1 MNNKNKGFTLVE
13 LIVVIAV
20 FTVLLGIL
28 EPSVSSIF
36 GFRAQRAVN
45 SIGAALDKTKTEAM
59 SRLVGEMKLEKRED
73 GYYISYFLDRGK
85 ANGVIQDQEE
95 KIAPASTLITIYTT
109 KNATGKEMQTGDEVI
124 LTYNREDGSFRP
136 IQIDVMTEGEISDSL
151 EQHKDISFKD
161 MKLNATD
168 GLGTY
173 CYCTKIEVKGGYRVR
188 TLELNQGAGTYT
200 ITAG

>member
-45 SIGAALDKTKTEAM
+45 SIGAALDRTKTEAM
-59 SRLVGEMKLEKRED
+59 NRLVGEMKLEKRED
-73 GYYISYFLDRGK
+73 GYYISYYLDRGK
-85 ANGVIQDQEE
+85 ANGVIQDQAE
-95 KIAPASTLITIYTT
+95 KIAPASTLITLYTT
-109 KNATGKEMQTGDEVI
+109 QNATGIEMQTGNSII

-136 IQIDVMTEGEISDSL
+136 IQTDVMRQDEINDYL
-151 EQHKDISFKD
+151 ERHKDISFKD
-161 MKLNATD
+161 MTLNATD
-168 GLGTY
+168 GQGKY
-173 CYCTKIEVKGGYRVR
+173 CYCTKIEVKGGYRTR
-188 TLELNQGAGTYT
+188 TLKLNQGAGTYT